1 MTPVRRSGIGLTEV
15 GERVTWS
22 VAEGRRGRRWREA
35 AVGERGL
42 RHVLLL
48 ETDPD
53 GRFAHL
59 ELATPAGL
67 LTLHPEGDG
76 TVHGNVVHPAGVRH
90 VIGLPWPGD
99 GGIVVSGSP
108 VANAALALR
117 LRSALAPGAS
127 TTVTVLVV
135 GSDLDPAPGQARIA
149 RLGADRWQVGGDAP
163 FIVDA
168 AFLPILGEGAAWP
181 MEAPPPG

>member
-1 MTPVRRSGIGLTEV
+1 MTSVRRAGIGLTER

-35 AVGERGL
+35 VVGEGGL

-53 GRFAHL
+53 GRFTHL

-99 GGIVVSGSP
+99 GGIVVAGSP
-108 VANAALALR
+108 IANAALALL
-117 LRSALAPGAS
+117 LRNALATGAS
-127 TTVTVLVV
+127 MRVTVLVV
-135 GSDLDPAPGQARIA
+135 GPDLDPAPEQARIA
-149 RLGADRWQVGGDAP
+149 RLEADRWQVGGDAP

-168 AFLPILGEGAAWP
+168 ACLPILPDGAAWP
-181 MEAPPPG
+181 MEAAPPG